1 MTTQNPAVG
10 MLHDTRDLFEKT
22 ASRLEEDDADF
33 RPRPEMMSVAE
44 LDELLPE
51 GIMSGL
57 PKRAILH
64 GMADHTAHHRGSLAV
79 YARMLGKVP
88 PMPYA

>member
-1 MTTQNPAVG
+1 
-10 MLHDTRDLFEKT
+10 
-22 ASRLEEDDADF
+22 
-33 RPRPEMMSVAE
+33 
-44 LDELLPE
+44 
-51 GIMSGL
+51 MSGL

-79 YARMLGKVP
+79 HVRTLGKVP